1 MRQPS
6 NPQAA
11 AAAASNGA
19 IAAAAAANAAAA
31 RAANAGGDGEILE
44 VDLNPTDAAD
54 IRDTTNHEMDNE
66 TEKDHRRRNTEFIKW
81 MKRKYPAQFDH
92 CVVELTEEQRADP
105 DRKYYGATHDFLY
118 DKINPAILKAFLS
131 GEKKYKDDSRTTQ
144 YSHVHICKYH
154 DAILFGSKKA
164 DAVLPQ
170 QYHTQMKSYLKSV
183 RKEKQQAKAKGEL
196 DEEDADPINFAL
208 YEHICG

>member
-66 TEKDHRRRNTEFIKW
+66 TEKESTCTVTMAR
-81 MKRKYPAQFDH
+81 M
-92 CVVELTEEQRADP
+92 
-105 DRKYYGATHDFLY
+105 FLQ
-118 DKINPAILKAFLS
+118 L
-131 GEKKYKDDSRTTQ
+131 
-144 YSHVHICKYH
+144 
-154 DAILFGSKKA
+154 
-164 DAVLPQ
+164 
-170 QYHTQMKSYLKSV
+170 
-183 RKEKQQAKAKGEL
+183 
-196 DEEDADPINFAL
+196 
-208 YEHICG
+208 